1 MEPLRIRRGGLEDVD
16 AVARANC
23 AMAAETEGIV
33 LDAVRAR
40 EGARALLADPEKGHY
55 LLAERGDA
63 SAPRAAPRVVGQL
76 MLTREWSDWRNGW
89 WWWIQSAWVAPD
101 ARRTGVYRALH
112 AHVLDEA
119 RRRGDVV
126 GVRLY
131 VERENHVAQSTYA
144 AVGMARARYEI
155 FEIDFT
161 K

>member
-1 MEPLRIRRGGLEDVD
+1 MEALRIRPATLADVD

-23 AMAAETEGIV
+23 AMAAETEDLA
-33 LDAVRAR
+33 LDPARAAQ
-40 EGARALLADPEKGHY
+40 GARAAIEDPAKGRD
-55 LLAERGDA
+55 LLAERAGV
-63 SAPRAAPRVVGQL
+63 VVGQL

-89 WWWIQSAWVAPD
+89 WWWIQSVHVAPE

-112 AHVLDEA
+112 AHVIEEA
-119 RRRGDVV
+119 RRAGDVV

-131 VERENHVAQSTYA
+131 VEHENRVAQSTYA
-144 AVGMARARYEI
+144 AVGMTRARYQV